1 MTKRKGAGKMP
12 YKMVV
17 NGQKFDVV
25 NIDTEDV
32 KASHDTKEDAEKQV
46 ELLNRIEKDMEPKG
60 E

>member
-1 MTKRKGAGKMP
+1 MP